1 MQKIKAKTPSISETI
16 KTEVVCPNDTNP
28 MGLLQGGRLVEWMDI
43 AAVVCAQTHAGKICV
58 TASINNVDFNE
69 VAKVGDI
76 ITISA
81 KITRAFNTS
90 MEIFVQSFAREVL
103 VGKKYL
109 ISEAYFTFVAL
120 DENGKEIEIEGTE
133 LLARCLQHE
142 IDHLH
147 GKLFVDYLS
156 ALKRRSALAKWET
169 FKGDYPGY
177 IRKVVLEKRGAHH
190 SEGEL

>member
-103 VGKKYL
+103 AGKKYL

-120 DENGKEIEIEGTE
+120 DENGKAAQVIAVKPVTQSEKEQYD
-133 LLARCLQHE
+133 A
-142 IDHLH
+142 
-147 GKLFVDYLS
+147 
-156 ALKRRSALAKWET
+156 ALNRKR
-169 FKGDYPGY
+169 
-177 IRKVVLEKRGAHH
+177 KRIQIKKNRV
-190 SEGEL
+190 